1 MPAAGSPDPSLAERA
16 LASLEELGTRYVQLQ
31 FVDLFGV
38 LKSVTV
44 PARRFAAVIDHGEW
58 FDGSAV
64 DGFARVLENDM
75 YLAPDLDTFR
85 LAPAALDGAR
95 GAARVMCGL
104 LTPDGEPSAGDS
116 REVLRR
122 ALTRLAPDGLEYRVA
137 PEVEFFLFDA
147 AAPAGRPA
155 PTDRAG
161 YFDQTRDAGALSARR
176 SSTPSRPRGSPSTA
190 ATTRS
195 PAASTRSTSPSSRR
209 SRRRTRWCSSA
220 TPSG

>member
-1 MPAAGSPDPSLAERA
+1 MPGATAAERA
-16 LASLEELGTRYVQLQ
+16 LASLDELGTRYVQLQ

-44 PARRFAAVIDHGEW
+44 PARRFAAVVEHGEW

-85 LAPAALDGAR
+85 LAPAALDGA
-95 GAARVMCGL
+95 GAARVMCHL
-104 LTPDGEPSAGDS
+104 LTPDGEASAGDS

-122 ALTRLAPDGLEYRVA
+122 ALARLAPDGLEYRVA

-147 AAPAGRPA
+147 ASPSRPV

-161 YFDQTRDAGALSARR
+161 YFDQTRDAGALVRQ
-176 SSTPSRPRGSPSTA
+176 
-190 ATTRS
+190 S
-195 PAASTRSTSPSSRR
+195 PAASTRSTSPSSPP
-209 SRRRTRWCSSA
+209 SRPPTRWSCSA
-220 TPSG
+220 TRCG